1 VETLDIWQIAR
12 VLRVSVKTVRNRLS
26 VGLPMP
32 PSFVVGRQRLFLQ
45 DQVDAWLRSQP
56 GAVLDLDAQ
65 GLNVVHERR
74 GRPRKAGS
82 LW

>member
-1 VETLDIWQIAR
+1 MDTWDIDAVAK
-12 VLRVSVKTVRNRLS
+12 VLRVSPKTVRNR
-26 VGLPMP
+26 VAAGMPMP
-32 PSFVVGRQRLFLQ
+32 PSFVVGRQRLFLP

-65 GLNVVHERR
+65 GLNVVHGRR
-74 GRPRKAGS
+74 GRPRKTGS

>member
-1 VETLDIWQIAR
+1 MDTWDIDAVAK
-12 VLRVSVKTVRNRLS
+12 VLRVSPKTVRNR
-26 VGLPMP
+26 VAAGMRMP
-32 PSFVVGRQRLFLQ
+32 PSFVVGRQRLFLP

-65 GLNVVHERR
+65 GLNVVHGRR
-74 GRPRKAGS
+74 GRPRKTGS

>member
-1 VETLDIWQIAR
+1 MDTLDLKQVAAA
-12 VLRVSVKTVRNRLS
+12 LRISTKTAQNRLS

-32 PSFVVGRQRLFLQ
+32 PSFVVGRQRLFLP

-65 GLNVVHERR
+65 GLNVVHGRR
-74 GRPRKAGS
+74 GRPRKTES

>member
-1 VETLDIWQIAR
+1 MDTWDIDAVAK
-12 VLRVSVKTVRNRLS
+12 VLRVSPKTVRNR
-26 VGLPMP
+26 VAAGMPMP
-32 PSFVVGRQRLFLQ
+32 PSFVVGRQRLFLP

-65 GLNVVHERR
+65 GLNVVQRRR
-74 GRPRKAGS
+74 GRPRKTGS